1 MMRTPVGNE
10 LRVLKLLAS
19 HPRLNGIELHR
30 LDVSLNPSQLY
41 VILSRMEK
49 NGIISGGVRIRQPG
63 ISGQGVRNYKITNKG
78 KARWEQAVNFAKFIL
93 SIDPPNKET

>member
-63 ISGQGVRNYKITNKG
+63 